1 MAVIVVIATV
11 CTLKSYSSLRD
22 LVFPSEVLESDIVL
36 RPRKLEKGI
45 ACADE
50 KRLFVSFNI
59 FSTDKINHVGYEN
72 VNVYTIDI
80 GLM

>member
-1 MAVIVVIATV
+1 MKKV
-11 CTLKSYSSLRD
+11 
-22 LVFPSEVLESDIVL
+22 
-36 RPRKLEKGI
+36 

-80 GLM
+80 GHRHRQSHLGRYIILRIFLGG

>member
-1 MAVIVVIATV
+1 MAAIVVIATV

-22 LVFPSEVLESDIVL
+22 LVFPSRVIVL
-36 RPRKLEKGI
+36 RPRKLEKK

-59 FSTDKINHVGYEN
+59 FSTVKINHVGYEN

>member
-1 MAVIVVIATV
+1 MAAIVVIATV

-22 LVFPSEVLESDIVL
+22 LVFPSEVLESDS
-36 RPRKLEKGI
+36 LE
-45 ACADE
+45 AAQTCADE

-59 FSTDKINHVGYEN
+59 FSTVKINHVGYEN

>member
-1 MAVIVVIATV
+1 MKKV
-11 CTLKSYSSLRD
+11 
-22 LVFPSEVLESDIVL
+22 
-36 RPRKLEKGI
+36 

-59 FSTDKINHVGYEN
+59 FSTVKINHVGYEN

-80 GLM
+80 GHLGRYIILRIFLGG

>member
-1 MAVIVVIATV
+1 MAAIVVIATV

-22 LVFPSEVLESDIVL
+22 LVFPSEVLESDS
-36 RPRKLEKGI
+36 LEAAV

-72 VNVYTIDI
+72 MNV
-80 GLM
+80 

>member
-1 MAVIVVIATV
+1 MKKV
-11 CTLKSYSSLRD
+11 
-22 LVFPSEVLESDIVL
+22 
-36 RPRKLEKGI
+36 

-80 GLM
+80 GLMKYHLGRYIILRIFLGG